1 MMRYNR
7 LSILAAF
14 AFTFLAST
22 VALAQDAA
30 PAAQK
35 PAASAPATTKKK
47 TAAKPKAPASEPL
60 TLEPKAVEILKAAG
74 NKLASAKTLTFTAV
88 ETFESLS
95 RQGVPLVYANRSE
108 VVLERPNKLRVILTG
123 DGPASEFYYD
133 GKIVMA
139 YAPAENL
146 VAVADAQPTIDKTLE
161 AVYHSAG
168 IYFPFTDLIVADPY
182 GDLAPEI
189 KHAYYVGQS
198 NLVGGITTDIIAIA
212 GNGVFMQIWIGAED
226 KLPRGI
232 HAIYL
237 DDPDRLRHNLILS
250 DWKLDA
256 TVSDDFFTATK
267 ASTAK
272 KMEFAHPHPETPAR
286 AKPLAKTPPAKS
298 TAPAKTNPSQPQQ

>member
-189 KHAYYVGQS
+189 KQAYYVGQS

-226 KLPRGI
+226 KLPRRVY
-232 HAIYL
+232 AVYL
-237 DDPDRLRHNLILS
+237 TDRARLRHVLELTN
-250 DWKLDA
+250 WKLDA
-256 TVSDDFFTATK
+256 AVPADAFASAK
-267 ASTAK
+267 ASGATRMA
-272 KMEFAHPHPETPAR
+272 FARPDATDAPGMKPPPRTKSVKTP
-286 AKPLAKTPPAKS
+286 AKTP
-298 TAPAKTNPSQPQQ
+298 AKTQ